1 MNLSSGR
8 SGPGHPREPVHTVIL
23 HDPGYRPV
31 IAIGEAKKK
40 AQAWGLLVFTLE
52 PGDNLPFHFVICSR
66 ECISLVR
73 VRRLKYPGYDV
84 AAIGQSCRNEIEL
97 LRALPVTREIF
108 REVWVRG
115 PEREWYRY
123 LVLPGS
129 VEMLENRDETDTS

>member
-1 MNLSSGR
+1 MTR
-8 SGPGHPREPVHTVIL
+8 
-23 HDPGYRPV
+23 GYRPV

-40 AQAWGLLVFTLE
+40 ALAWGLLVFTLE
-52 PGDNLPFHFVICSR
+52 PGDHLPFHFIICNR

-84 AAIGQSCRNEIEL
+84 ATIGHSCRNEIEI

-108 REVWVRG
+108 RELWVRG
-115 PEREWYRY
+115 PGREWYRY

-129 VEMLENRDETDTS
+129 VEMLENRDETDNN

>member
-1 MNLSSGR
+1 MTR
-8 SGPGHPREPVHTVIL
+8 
-23 HDPGYRPV
+23 GYRPV

-40 AQAWGLLVFTLE
+40 ALALGLLVFTLE

-84 AAIGQSCRNEIEL
+84 AAIGHSCRNEIEI

-108 REVWVRG
+108 RELWVRG
-115 PEREWYRY
+115 PDREWYRY

-129 VEMLENRDETDTS
+129 VEMLKNRDDTDND

>member
-1 MNLSSGR
+1 MTR
-8 SGPGHPREPVHTVIL
+8 
-23 HDPGYRPV
+23 GYRPV

-52 PGDNLPFHFVICSR
+52 PGESLPFHFVICSR

-84 AAIGQSCRNEIEL
+84 AAIELSCRNEIEL

-129 VEMLENRDETDTS
+129 VEMLENRDETENS